1 MSNII
6 KQYYLLTKPG
16 IVYGNA
22 IYAIGGFFLASKF
35 HSSFLLFF
43 AMLFGISLS
52 IAAACVFNNYIDRG
66 IDGKMERTKKRA
78 LVTRTISSQAALT
91 YGTILGLLGGG
102 LLIFGTNL
110 LTAFI
115 TFIGLVF
122 YIILYGIG
130 KRKSVHGTLVGA
142 VSGAVP
148 PVVGYTAVT
157 NNFDM
162 GAFLLFIILIAWQM
176 PHFYAIAIYR
186 LKEYKNANIPVLPAV
201 KGIMVTKIQIVFYTL
216 SFLIATTL
224 LTVFKYTG
232 FVYLIVM
239 MLIGLAWVWYA
250 VEGFWAKDTD
260 KWARKVFFLSLVIT
274 LVFSVMISLGGLLP

>member
-22 IYAIGGFFLASKF
+22 IYAIGGFFLAFKF

-78 LVTRTISSQAALT
+78 LVTHTISSQAALT